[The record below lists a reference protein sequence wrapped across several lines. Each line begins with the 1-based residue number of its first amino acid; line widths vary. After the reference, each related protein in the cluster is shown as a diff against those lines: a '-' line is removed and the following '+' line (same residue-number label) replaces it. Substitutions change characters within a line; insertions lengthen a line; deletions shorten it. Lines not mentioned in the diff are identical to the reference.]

1 MDAAIAKLS
10 SNVYLTFDLD
20 GLDPSIMAST
30 GTPEPGGLYW
40 NETIQFLKKVIDQ
53 KNLIGFDV
61 VELCPNKVNKA
72 PNFLASKLIYKLLS
86 YQFQI

>member
-1 MDAAIAKLS
+1 MDTVELPYIVPGNIFYAEDIRKGIDWMDAAIAKLS

-40 NETIQFLKKVIDQ
+40 NETIQFLKSD
-53 KNLIGFDV
+53 
-61 VELCPNKVNKA
+61 
-72 PNFLASKLIYKLLS
+72 
-86 YQFQI
+86 